1 MKVLCH
7 KWSSVWMQNLLH
19 TRRCMTTEFPSYW
32 INGCF
37 YSQWRTFIG
46 TRPRLH
52 HQYDHEAAVCRCW
65 SLKTSCLRKRSVW
78 AALVFISRCVYSA
91 CNRGGWCVN
100 CDPSDCSSDAAAPGA
115 TDPLRN
121 LDTSENKVQLGC
133 QFLDQT
139 DLRSGWAEQREI
151 PVMILIF
158 WNEVH

>member
-1 MKVLCH
+1 MIICMDAESSPYETLHDDGVSVLLN
-7 KWSSVWMQNLLH
+7 KRMLLFSVKN
-19 TRRCMTTEFPSYW
+19 
-32 INGCF
+32 
-37 YSQWRTFIG
+37 FIG

-65 SLKTSCLRKRSVW
+65 LLKTSCLRKRSVW

-115 TDPLRN
+115 TDPLWN

-151 PVMILIF
+151 PVMILLF